1 MYTDYRAHN
10 FSAGPAGLPTEVLLK
25 AKEELINY
33 RNLGASVM
41 EISHRS
47 KEFSEIVNSA
57 KQRLKRLL
65 GLSDRHKILFLQGG
79 ASLQFAMLPQNFLRK
94 GDSAGYINTG
104 EWSQKAIKE
113 AKLFGKTDV
122 PYSSEEQGFNQVP
135 QGDDLN
141 MNLFEENKNW
151 KYLHFTSNNTIYG
164 TQFRKEP
171 QSKTPLVCD
180 ASSDFLSRN
189 IDVDRYGLIY
199 AGAQKNLGPSGVCL
213 VVADEEFINQAYT
226 DDVPTLLRYGSHT
239 KKLYHTP
246 TTFSIYMVELVLEWL
261 EDLGGI
267 SEVQK
272 MNDVKSGMLYH
283 ELDEDDFYTTSVE
296 KESRS
301 QMNVTFRIHDEKL
314 ESLFIQEAEK
324 AGMMGLKGHRS
335 AGGLR
340 ASLYN
345 AVTMGDAKALVAFMR
360 EFRDNCG

>member
-1 MYTDYRAHN
+1 MNTDYRAHN

-25 AKEELINY
+25 AQEELINY
-33 RNLGASVM
+33 KKLGVSVM
-41 EISHRS
+41 EMSHRS
-47 KEFSEIVNSA
+47 KEFSEIVDSA
-57 KQRLKRLL
+57 TQRLKRLL
-65 GLSDRHKILFLQGG
+65 GLSDRHKVLFLQGG
-79 ASLQFAMLPQNFLRK
+79 ASLQFAMAPQNFLRE

-104 EWSQKAIKE
+104 VWSQKAIKE
-113 AKLFGKTDV
+113 AKLFGTVDV
-122 PYSSEEQGFNQVP
+122 PYSSEESGFNRVP
-135 QGDDLN
+135 AGDELN
-141 MNLFEENKNW
+141 LNLFKENKNW

-180 ASSDFLSRN
+180 ASSDFLSRP

-213 VVADEEFINQAYT
+213 VIADEEFIDQAYV

-261 EDLGGI
+261 ENLGGI
-267 SEVQK
+267 KEIQK
-272 MNDVKSGMLYH
+272 SNDIKSGMLYH
-283 ELDEDDFYTTSVE
+283 ELDEDGFYVTSVE

-301 QMNVTFRIHDEKL
+301 QMNVTFRIHNKEL
-314 ESLFIQEAEK
+314 EPVFIKEAEK
-324 AGMMGLKGHRS
+324 AGMLGLKGHRS

-340 ASLYN
+340 ASIYN
-345 AVTMGDAKALVAFMR
+345 AVTVGDVKALVAFMR
-360 EFRDNCG
+360 SFRDKHG

>member
-1 MYTDYRAHN
+1 MNTDYRSHN

-47 KEFSEIVNSA
+47 KEFSEIVDSA
-57 KQRLKRLL
+57 TQRLKRLL

-94 GDSAGYINTG
+94 GDSAAYINTG
-104 EWSQKAIKE
+104 VWSQKAIKE
-113 AKLFGKTDV
+113 AKFFGDVDV
-122 PYSSEEQGFNQVP
+122 PFSSEKDGFNHVP
-135 QGDDLN
+135 RGEELN
-141 MNLFEENKNW
+141 MNLYEEDRNW

-171 QSKTPLVCD
+171 QSNTPLVCD
-180 ASSDFLSRN
+180 ASSDFLSRP
-189 IDVDRYGLIY
+189 IDIDRYGLIY

-213 VVADEEFINQAYT
+213 VVADEEFLEKAYV

-246 TTFSIYMVELVLEWL
+246 TTFSIYMVDLVLEWL

-272 MNDVKSGMLYH
+272 SNDVKSGMLYH

-301 QMNVTFRIHDEKL
+301 QMNVTFRIHDENL
-314 ESLFIQEAEK
+314 EQVFIEEAEK
-324 AGMMGLKGHRS
+324 AGMMGLKGHRN

-340 ASLYN
+340 ASIYN
-345 AVTMGDAKALVAFMR
+345 AVTIGDVKALVAFMR
-360 EFRDNCG
+360 EFRERKG